1 MVSTAIKCECPH
13 HLVDLIMSLSAFE
26 AYSAACESRS
36 REDAALH
43 AKLHAVTAHVRSLL
57 EQALA
62 EVVAVEGIE
71 LGDGRNN

>member
-1 MVSTAIKCECPH
+1 MRATAIKCECPH

-43 AKLHAVTAHVRSLL
+43 AKLHVTAARARALL

-62 EVVAVEGIE
+62 DVVAMEGIE
-71 LGDGRNN
+71 L